1 MGVHTKVNEPLLQ
14 SSWEAEIHLQ
24 IALKQSRGW
33 PVARERYKQ
42 QGERPGIQKGPCQA
56 KQTHQRKL
64 HVSGALEDG
73 CVGLDKGEH
82 RINGPPSAGCSAI
95 QAGAAIFNGQAFN
108 ARMPTEG
115 PSRLVTDGTGLTS
128 LVLSSLQ
135 LPGWGPFC

>member
-1 MGVHTKVNEPLLQ
+1 M
-14 SSWEAEIHLQ
+14 
-24 IALKQSRGW
+24 
-33 PVARERYKQ
+33 
-42 QGERPGIQKGPCQA
+42 
-56 KQTHQRKL
+56 
-64 HVSGALEDG
+64 SGALEDG